1 MWWGVLVASAG
12 AVCSG
17 VATVM
22 MALAARAVPT
32 PRPPSR
38 RGDSGRLVPVRG
50 ATQRSSAP

>member
-22 MALAARAVPT
+22 MALDRA
-32 PRPPSR
+32 
-38 RGDSGRLVPVRG
+38 RG
-50 ATQRSSAP
+50 ADAATAEPAR